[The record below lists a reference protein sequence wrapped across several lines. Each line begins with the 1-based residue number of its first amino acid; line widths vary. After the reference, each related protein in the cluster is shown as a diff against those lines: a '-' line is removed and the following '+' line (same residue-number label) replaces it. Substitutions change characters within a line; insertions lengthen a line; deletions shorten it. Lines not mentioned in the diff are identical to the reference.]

1 MASSTGRERKAAEA
15 LLRAVS
21 DPTFSLPVFADCIRV
36 MHPTHQQSL
45 MRAYMATIDAWYEM
59 YKAGFFDARNEGTVM
74 ASARM
79 REALDQHPIALPY
92 I

>member
-1 MASSTGRERKAAEA
+1 MNGKERKAAEN
-15 LLRAVS
+15 LLKAIS
-21 DPTFSLPVFADCIRV
+21 DPTFSLPVFADSIRV

-45 MRAYMATIDAWYEM
+45 MRAYMACIDIWYVM
-59 YKAGFFDARNEGTVM
+59 YQEGFYDARNEGTCM

-79 REALDQHPIALPY
+79 REALDQFPIALPY

>member
-1 MASSTGRERKAAEA
+1 MAALERKAAEN
-15 LLRAVS
+15 LLKAVS
-21 DPTFSLPVFADCIRV
+21 DPTFSLAVFTDHV
-36 MHPTHQQSL
+36 MNLHPTHQQSL
-45 MRAYMATIDAWYEM
+45 MRAYMACIDGWYDKYTM
-59 YKAGFFDARNEGTVM
+59 GYFDARNEGTVM